1 MRLDRYLVEVG
12 LGSRSEVKQIVKKG
26 LIKVNGQIEKSAK
39 THIREGEDQIHY
51 QDQELT
57 YQTFYYWMLNKPA
70 GVLSATQDSS
80 GKTVLDLL
88 SPDDW
93 RKDLFPVGRLDKD
106 TEGLLLLTNNGPLA
120 HAMLSPKRHVTKVYR
135 ALVAGEMTVED
146 QERFAEGIRFKDFT
160 SQSAELEI
168 LQVGQG
174 RSEVLIRIQEGKF
187 HQVKRMVA
195 ACGKEVTYLERLSM
209 GPLQLDSELDRG
221 TYRALR
227 EEELALLQ
235 DYDLP
240 L

>member
-12 LGSRSEVKQIVKKG
+12 LGSRSEVKQVIKKG
-26 LIKVNGQIEKSAK
+26 LIKVNGKVEKSAK
-39 THIREGEDQIHY
+39 AHIREGEDQVRY

-70 GVLSATQDSS
+70 GVLSATKDNS

-88 SPDDW
+88 APEDW
-93 RKDLFPVGRLDKD
+93 RKDVFPVGRLDKD

-120 HAMLSPKRHVTKVYR
+120 HALLSPKRHVSKLYR
-135 ALVAGEMTVED
+135 ALVVGEMTVED
-146 QERFAEGIRFKDFT
+146 QQRFAEGIAFKDFT
-160 SQSAELEI
+160 SQPAELEI
-168 LQVGQG
+168 LESGEG

-195 ACGKEVTYLERLSM
+195 ACGKEVTYLERLAM
-209 GPLQLDSELDRG
+209 GPLQLDPNLARG
-221 TYRALR
+221 AYRPLT
-227 EEELALLQ
+227 EEELALFEDL
-235 DYDLP
+235 DLP

>member
-12 LGSRSEVKQIVKKG
+12 LGSRSEVKQIVRKG
-26 LIKVNGQIEKSAK
+26 LIKVNGQVEKSTK

-57 YQTFYYWMLNKPA
+57 YQAFHYWMLNKPA

-88 SPDDW
+88 DPEDW

-146 QERFAEGIRFKDFT
+146 QKRFAEGIRFKDFT
-160 SQSAELEI
+160 SQPAELEL

-209 GPLQLDSELDRG
+209 GPLQLDPDLERG

-235 DYDLP
+235 DYDVP

>member
-26 LIKVNGQIEKSAK
+26 LIKVNGQVEKSAK
-39 THIREGEDQIHY
+39 THIREGEDQIYY

-70 GVLSATQDSS
+70 GVLSATHDSS
-80 GKTVLDLL
+80 AKTVLDLL
-88 SPDDW
+88 EAEDW

-146 QERFAEGIRFKDFT
+146 QERFAEGIHFKDFT
-160 SQSAELEI
+160 SQPAELEI

-174 RSEVLIRIQEGKF
+174 HSEVLIRIQEGKF

-209 GPLQLDSELDRG
+209 GALQLDPNLERG
-221 TYRALR
+221 AYRPLKQ
-227 EEELALLQ
+227 EELALLEEFQ
-235 DYDLP
+235 LP